1 MRVLILAEYFPPDM
15 GGGATRA
22 YNVAKG
28 LVINGCSVTV
38 IAAFPHYPTGDIPS
52 KYRWK
57 PLTVEYMDGFKVFRT
72 FVPPLASEG
81 IFKRL
86 LLFLSFMVSS
96 LFALPFVG
104 RVDVVWAA
112 NPNVICVFPGLVYA
126 FVKRCPLV
134 QNVDDLWPEALY
146 DLGMSRRSLFARLG
160 EFLAR
165 IAYNVSSAITPISPG
180 YVKVICGKYGVDRG
194 KVHVVRA
201 GVDLSKF
208 KVNDSVF
215 SSDKEKFR
223 VLYSGAFSM
232 AYDFEQ
238 VLLAAKTLEKL
249 DGIEFVLQGGGELAE
264 YLKSRVEELKLK
276 NMQIVDKIVSRDEVA
291 KLLGEA
297 DALLL
302 PLRDFG
308 SPYLG
313 ISSKLYEYQAAG
325 KPIICCAEGQPANY
339 VKETLSGI
347 VVKPGDHEALAK
359 AVLYLR
365 ENRELAEELGGN
377 GRKYVEDKLSI
388 EKIGLQMK
396 KTLRALLM
404 RGSVSVAGAT
414 GISVNQCMKFCF

>member
-1 MRVLILAEYFPPDM
+1 MRVLILAQYFPPDM

-28 LVINGCSVTV
+28 LMLNGCSVV
-38 IAAFPHYPTGDIPS
+38 VVAAFPHYPSGNVPA

-57 PLTVEYMDGFKVFRT
+57 PLTVEFMDGVKVFRT
-72 FVPPLASEG
+72 FMLPLASEG
-81 IFKRL
+81 MFKRM
-86 LLFLSFMVSS
+86 LLFACFVASS

-112 NPNVICVFPGLVYA
+112 NPNVIGVFPSLIYA

-134 QNVDDLWPEALY
+134 QNVDDLWPEVLY
-146 DLGMSRRSLFARLG
+146 DLGMNRKSPFARLG
-160 EFLAR
+160 ELLAK
-165 IAYNVSSAITPISPG
+165 IAYSVSSVITPISPG

-208 KVNDSVF
+208 KVNDSLF
-215 SSDKEKFR
+215 CSGEEGFR

-232 AYDFEQ
+232 AYDFDQ
-238 VLLAAKTLEKL
+238 VLLAAEKL
-249 DGIEFVLQGGGELAE
+249 EEIGGVEFVLQGSGELVG
-264 YLKSRVEELKLK
+264 YLKARVEELGLK
-276 NMQIVDKIVSRDEVA
+276 NVKIIDMVVSRDEVA
-291 KLLGEA
+291 KLLSEA
-297 DALLL
+297 DALIL

-308 SPYLG
+308 TPYLG

-325 KPIICCAEGQPANY
+325 KPIICCAEGEPARY
-339 VKETLSGI
+339 VEEAKSGI

-359 AVLYLR
+359 AVLYLK

-396 KTLRALLM
+396 KIFRDLLM
-404 RGSVSVAGAT
+404 RGRNVSPT
-414 GISVNQCMKFCF
+414 SHKRL

>member
-1 MRVLILAEYFPPDM
+1 M

-38 IAAFPHYPTGDIPS
+38 IAAFPHYPTGDIPA

-86 LLFLSFMVSS
+86 LLFLSFIVSS
-96 LFALPFVG
+96 LFALPFIG

-180 YVKVICGKYGVDRG
+180 YVNVICGKYGVDRG

-208 KVNDSVF
+208 KVNDNF
-215 SSDKEKFR
+215 SNSNGRKNLKNFR
-223 VLYSGAFSM
+223 IFYSGAFSP
-232 AYDFEQ
+232 AYDFDQ
-238 VLLAAKTLEKL
+238 ILLAAKSLENNH
-249 DGIEFVLQGGGELAE
+249 GIEFVLQGGGELID
-264 YLKSRVEELKLK
+264 YVKSRVKELKLK
-276 NMQIVDKIVSRDEVA
+276 NVKIIDRIVSRREVA
-291 KLLGEA
+291 KLLDEA
-297 DALLL
+297 DALIL
-302 PLRDFG
+302 PLKDFG

-325 KPIICCAEGQPANY
+325 KPIICCAEGQPAEY
-339 VKETLSGI
+339 VKATRSGI
-347 VVKPGDHEALAK
+347 VVKPGDYESLAK
-359 AVLYLR
+359 AMIYLKENQGMAR
-365 ENRELAEELGGN
+365 ELGLNGRSFVENR
-377 GRKYVEDKLSI
+377 LSI
-388 EKIGLQMK
+388 ERIGFEMK
-396 KTLRALLM
+396 RVFKQVMLAE
-404 RGSVSVAGAT
+404 
-414 GISVNQCMKFCF
+414 

>member
-1 MRVLILAEYFPPDM
+1 MGHGAMRVLILAEYFPPDM

-86 LLFLSFMVSS
+86 LLFLSFIVSS

-208 KVNDSVF
+208 KVNDNL
-215 SSDKEKFR
+215 SSFGKEGFR

-232 AYDFEQ
+232 AYDFDQ
-238 VLLAAKTLEKL
+238 VLLAAEKL
-249 DGIEFVLQGGGELAE
+249 EEIGGVEFVLQGGGELAG
-264 YLKSRVEELKLK
+264 YLKARVEKLGLRNVK
-276 NMQIVDKIVSRDEVA
+276 IVDKVVSRNEVA
-291 KLLGEA
+291 KLLSRA
-297 DALLL
+297 DALIL

-308 SPYLG
+308 TPYLG

-325 KPIICCAEGQPANY
+325 KPIICCAEGEPARY
-339 VKETLSGI
+339 IEEAKSGI
-347 VVKPGDHEALAK
+347 VVKPRDYKALAK

-365 ENRELAEELGGN
+365 DNRELAEELGGN

-396 KTLRALLM
+396 RIFEELTLKNLNVKA
-404 RGSVSVAGAT
+404 
-414 GISVNQCMKFCF
+414 